1 MKKIFFGILFLLCLQ
16 LIVCETTTMASSQIE
31 VETTTGKVEV
41 FVPKK
46 ETGHLK
52 LEIKSK
58 LQVRHYD
65 LMKGSNHFNLLFGDG
80 NYTLSTFQS
89 ADGKRYKRITSEVF
103 SVQLKKETFPY
114 LHDIQ
119 NIIINDQVSRLA
131 TSLSRPSYSISQ
143 QTLATSRHVRQLL
156 KYDAKKLVTL
166 PARYLPNNSDTL
178 RTKRGICYDFAS
190 LTAGL
195 LRSQGIP
202 TRLAM
207 GTAKGIKGYHAWNE
221 VYIDRQWRI
230 IDVTRDVTERTTTQF
245 QKRSDYQMTLDY

>member
-80 NYTLSTFQS
+80 NYTLSTF
-89 ADGKRYKRITSEVF
+89 V
-103 SVQLKKETFPY
+103 
-114 LHDIQ
+114 
-119 NIIINDQVSRLA
+119 
-131 TSLSRPSYSISQ
+131 
-143 QTLATSRHVRQLL
+143 
-156 KYDAKKLVTL
+156 
-166 PARYLPNNSDTL
+166 
-178 RTKRGICYDFAS
+178 
-190 LTAGL
+190 
-195 LRSQGIP
+195 
-202 TRLAM
+202 
-207 GTAKGIKGYHAWNE
+207 TAKMKTTI
-221 VYIDRQWRI
+221 
-230 IDVTRDVTERTTTQF
+230 RD
-245 QKRSDYQMTLDY
+245 DLNPTLLESNTSSLHCI